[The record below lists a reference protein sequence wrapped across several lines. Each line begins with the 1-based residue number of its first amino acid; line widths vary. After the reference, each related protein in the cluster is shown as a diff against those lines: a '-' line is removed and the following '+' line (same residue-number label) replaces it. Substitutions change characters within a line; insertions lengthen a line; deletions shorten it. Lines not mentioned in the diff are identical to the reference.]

1 MPPSG
6 EPRNGLETF
15 AASFAKDTE
24 IISMA
29 LHQLEPARA
38 TLHGQFSP
46 DLQPALTVDSGDTVR
61 YRTLDVAWGLE
72 NHKEGDLPR
81 RKFEPREFRATTVPA
96 WLARSRCGGPSQGAC
111 SRSTSKRSR
120 RGRGAGR

>member
-1 MPPSG
+1 VPPSG

-24 IISMA
+24 VISTA

-61 YRTLDVAWGLE
+61 YCTLGVAWGLE
-72 NHKEGDLPR
+72 NHTEGDLPR

-111 SRSTSKRSR
+111 SRSTSKRSC